1 MRRLRDLDQTLER
14 SARAWIMLLAACG
27 VAVVGAVDYI
37 TGNEL
42 SLSLLYLGPVALAA
56 WYGGRG
62 VGAGI
67 AILSCAVWYIA
78 EVAAGAQYSHPAI
91 QVWNALVRLG
101 FFLITS
107 LLLSA
112 LRKSLLGE
120 QRLARTDS
128 LTELSGRRAFEERL
142 RHDLVLAQRRKSIVS
157 LAYVDLDDFKAVND
171 ARGHAE
177 GDRVLRAIGQ
187 VLRESVREADTAA
200 RIGGDE
206 FALVLP
212 DTDRCGAEQVI
223 AKVNRGLQETLQ
235 AGAWPVTCSVGVITF
250 LDPAIAP
257 ETAIAAA
264 DALMYEAKRNGK
276 GAVAYR
282 VLEGTVKQRASANMT
297 PSAPNGPRSQKG
309 MP

>member
-27 VAVVGAVDYI
+27 VAAVGAVDYI

-112 LRKSLLGE
+112 LRKSLLSE

-128 LTELSGRRAFEERL
+128 LTELYGRRAFEERL
-142 RHDLVLAQRRKSIVS
+142 RHDLVLAQRRKGIVS

-212 DTDRCGAEQVI
+212 DTDRRGAEQVI
-223 AKVNRGLQETLQ
+223 AKISRELQEALR
-235 AGAWPVTCSVGVITF
+235 AGGWPVTCSVGVITF
-250 LDPAIAP
+250 MNPAIAP

-264 DALMYEAKRNGK
+264 DALMYEAKRSGK
-276 GAVAYR
+276 GGVVYN
-282 VLEGTVKQRASANMT
+282 VLS
-297 PSAPNGPRSQKG
+297 
-309 MP
+309 